1 MGPVAH
7 EDIQTLCERI
17 LTVHLA
23 IAQVATVVRHVAD
36 ETQRLCGRILTVHGA
51 IGQVASAASH
61 TAGSTPW
68 LAVTP
73 PVVG

>member
-7 EDIQTLCERI
+7 EDIQTLCERV

-23 IAQVATVVRHVAD
+23 IAD